1 MHKRAYA
8 RYLLCSITSV
18 DLSTFQRILVHSNT
32 EFDTVTYYV
41 LRIEFKVVFVLRLC
55 TSLIADQE
63 SKALSVI
70 QLAK

>member
-18 DLSTFQRILVHSNT
+18 DLSTLQRILVHSNT

-41 LRIEFKVVFVLRLC
+41 LQIEFKVVFVC
-55 TSLIADQE
+55 TSSIADQE